1 MLSDLPV
8 PTDPRVLV
16 DYRDADDA
24 GVFVVGDV
32 ALVQTVDFFT
42 PIVDDPEA
50 YGRIA
55 AANAVSD
62 VYAMGA
68 RPITALAIAAF
79 PAKDFDIAIAKAIF
93 AGGLSVLRECGV
105 ALLGGHTVQDTEV
118 KFGYAVTGLV
128 PPDAVWTNAGA
139 RAGDAVI
146 LTKALGTGIIATA
159 AKFGRAEAGTL
170 AAAMASMQQTNRT
183 AAEILLAHPGAVHG
197 CTDVTG
203 FGLAGHGCEM
213 ATASGVTLVID
224 LAQAP
229 LLPDARALALGNKT
243 GGMVNNR
250 RHFGDRIRVEGLPDD
265 LAALA
270 FDPQTSG
277 GLLAAVDPGLAPD
290 LVAQLQAAGVPAAMV
305 GHVEAED
312 TDGARVRLTHGA
324 GG

>member
-8 PTDPRVLV
+8 PSDPRVLV
-16 DYRDADDA
+16 DYRNADDA
-24 GVFVVGDV
+24 GVFVVGDM

-42 PIVDDPEA
+42 PIVDDPFA

-79 PAKDFDIAIAKAIF
+79 PAKDFAQDTVKAIF

-128 PPDAVWTNAGA
+128 SPDAVWTNAGA
-139 RAGDAVI
+139 RPGDVLV
-146 LTKALGTGIIATA
+146 LTKPLGTGIIATA
-159 AKFGRAEAGTL
+159 AKFGRTDEAVL
-170 AAAMASMQQTNRT
+170 AGALASMQQTNRA
-183 AAEILLAHPGAVHG
+183 AAEVLLGIPGAVHG

-203 FGLAGHGCEM
+203 FGLAGHGFEM
-213 ATASGVTLVID
+213 ATASDVALEISS
-224 LAQAP
+224 AAIP
-229 LLPDARALALGNKT
+229 ILPGALDLALGNRT
-243 GGMVNNR
+243 GGLVNNHA
-250 RHFGDRIRVEGLPDD
+250 HFGAAVDAGS
-265 LAALA
+265 LAPELLALV

-277 GLLAAVDPGLAPD
+277 GLLASVDEGAAGRLIDGLT
-290 LVAQLQAAGVPAAMV
+290 AAGVAAV
-305 GHVEAED
+305 VLGRVVSASG
-312 TDGARVRLTHGA
+312 GARVIVR
-324 GG
+324 

>member
-16 DYRDADDA
+16 DYRNADDA
-24 GVFVVGDV
+24 GVFVVGDT

-42 PIVDDPEA
+42 PIVDDPFA

-62 VYAMGA
+62 VYAMGG

-79 PAKDFDIAIAKAIF
+79 PARDFDMATARAIVT
-93 AGGLSVLRECGV
+93 GGLSVLQECGV
-105 ALLGGHTVQDTEV
+105 ALLGGHTVQDTEI

-128 PPDAVWTNAGA
+128 APDAVWTNGGA
-139 RAGDAVI
+139 RPGDALI
-146 LTKALGTGIIATA
+146 LTKPIGTGVVATA
-159 AKFGRAEAGTL
+159 AKFDRADQPTV
-170 AAAMASMQQTNRT
+170 AAAVASMAQTNRV
-183 AAEILLAHPGAVHG
+183 AAECLLAHPGAVHG

-213 ATASGVTLVID
+213 AVASSATLDID
-224 LAQAP
+224 MGLVP
-229 LLPDARALALGNKT
+229 LLPGARQLALANKT
-243 GGMVNNR
+243 GGMANNR
-250 RHFGDRIRVEGLPDD
+250 KHFGEAIRVDGVPDD

-277 GLLAAVDPGLAPD
+277 GLLASVDPAQAPRM
-290 LVAQLQAAGVPAAMV
+290 VEQLRAAGLMAVIVGRVGAA
-305 GHVEAED
+305 AA
-312 TDGARVRLTHGA
+312 DGVRVRLTLG
-324 GG
+324 